1 VTDTPTEGGGV
12 SDRGDDRGDDPQP
25 ADPWEIGSEP
35 SDGPDSSADA
45 GESGRGLFRRRD
57 RGGRR
62 GRRTARDEG
71 SPQDDE
77 TPVFDSLADVDE
89 GRPADPGDALI
100 VDAPVWAGDS
110 TAAADNIEA
119 EGLAGA
125 PGEPGLAEGAAGPP
139 AAQEPLF
146 AGEDAPADGAVASP
160 AQDDDAGVVPPE
172 AGDGSDD
179 WSALMAER
187 SPYGVSTPE
196 AFAALSDDEHEGF
209 DDWESFVA
217 ESASDR
223 LLDPLESGEMTA
235 AAEPMTRRE
244 RRQARR
250 AAKRAER
257 DGTADLEPGDEIPA
271 WVEGGPEETAW
282 LDVPDHDETPGDDV
296 DDGAWADRP
305 PTSEVDAPMLAG
317 EMPDDDGPVA
327 ERDESGAEGRPIDD
341 LEPPPTAGA
350 TPVRQGEEVWLAS
363 EQPLVHEE
371 ELSLGRHPI
380 EAAAGEVPPPES
392 AQEDGAW
399 FGDETADADGYDDA
413 EADEWVVGAVTY
425 GDDTAPGEA
434 SPALAPPDP
443 DDVAITEDTYAQSV
457 TVEHLGLAEEIFRA
471 GEDEALEWQ
480 AVSAA
485 MPGLG
490 TGVVGWEDVADLG
503 AGQEEYV
510 ERAPSDLGT
519 RVGTGVILVGLL
531 IGAMWVGAEAFAAF
545 VGLLVLVALGEF
557 YTALRLRRFRPI
569 ALFGY
574 LGGIG
579 VLAGTWYHG
588 PMAIAV
594 AIVVT
599 TVVTF
604 FVYAFTPLGRDALS
618 NGGLTVLGVV
628 WITGAAAFALPLVQA
643 DEFRPLVLTVV
654 ALTVAMDVGAFGV
667 GRMWGSRALAPAL
680 SPNKTMEGLFGG
692 IAVTV
697 AAAFGAAA
705 LFEGITTSFALWLAA
720 IVIVLAPV
728 GDLAESMVKRS
739 LQLKDMGTILP
750 GHGGVLD
757 RIDAF
762 LFILPGAWALSKVL
776 GLIG

>member
-1 VTDTPTEGGGV
+1 V
-12 SDRGDDRGDDPQP
+12 SDRGDDQGDDRQP
-25 ADPWEIGSEP
+25 ADPWEIGS
-35 SDGPDSSADA
+35 GPADVA
-45 GESGRGLFRRRD
+45 DPRREAAADPGRGSPRRR
-57 RGGRR
+57 RRR
-62 GRRTARDEG
+62 GRGAAKDEG
-71 SPQDDE
+71 RPQDDE
-77 TPVFDSLADVDE
+77 TQVVDPVVQAD
-89 GRPADPGDALI
+89 
-100 VDAPVWAGDS
+100 DAPS
-110 TAAADNIEA
+110 
-119 EGLAGA
+119 
-125 PGEPGLAEGAAGPP
+125 PAGPP
-139 AAQEPLF
+139 AA
-146 AGEDAPADGAVASP
+146 EDRGRS
-160 AQDDDAGVVPPE
+160 DDADRSPPD
-172 AGDGSDD
+172 ASDGSDD

-196 AFAALSDDEHEGF
+196 AFAALADEEHEGF

-223 LLDPLESGEMTA
+223 LPDPFESGEIVA
-235 AAEPMTRRE
+235 PAPMSRRE
-244 RRQARR
+244 RRRARKAARR
-250 AAKRAER
+250 AANEVAAD
-257 DGTADLEPGDEIPA
+257 DGGEPDDAIPA

-282 LDVPDHDETPGDDV
+282 LDVPDDDEASDD
-296 DDGAWADRP
+296 DLHGEAWADEP
-305 PTSEVDAPMLAG
+305 PTPDEPVGPAEADGDGDGEPMAERGDTAG
-317 EMPDDDGPVA
+317 ERATPGAAAAVGEGWGPSADDG
-327 ERDESGAEGRPIDD
+327 EDEAVNDF
-341 LEPPPTAGA
+341 EPPDEAFSPA
-350 TPVRQGEEVWLAS
+350 PEGEDVWLAS

-371 ELSLGRHPI
+371 EFSTGRHPI
-380 EAAAGEVPPPES
+380 EPAGETQQPAGEE
-392 AQEDGAW
+392 AAW
-399 FGDETADADGYDDA
+399 SGDETAEDGYDDTD
-413 EADEWVVGAVTY
+413 ADEWVTGAVGY
-425 GDDTAPGEA
+425 GADAA
-434 SPALAPPDP
+434 SAEPSALAPPDP
-443 DDVAITEDTYAQSV
+443 GDVAITEDIYSQSV

-471 GEDEALEWQ
+471 GEDEELEWQ

-490 TGVVGWEDVADLG
+490 TGVVGFEDVADLE
-503 AGQEEYV
+503 ADQEEYV

-519 RVGTGVILVGLL
+519 RIGTGVILVGLL
-531 IGAMWVGAEAFAAF
+531 IGALWVGAEAFAAF
-545 VGLLVLVALGEF
+545 VGLLVLIALGEF

-579 VLAGTWYHG
+579 VLVGTWYHG

-594 AIVVT
+594 AIAIT

-604 FVYAFTPLGRDALS
+604 FVYAFTPLGRDALT

-628 WITGAAAFALPLVQA
+628 WVTGAAAFALPLVQA
-643 DEFRPLVLTVV
+643 DEFRVLVITVV
-654 ALTVAMDVGAFGV
+654 AVTVAMDVGAFGV
-667 GRMWGSRALAPAL
+667 GRMWGSRALAPVL
-680 SPNKTMEGLFGG
+680 SPNKTLEGLFGG
-692 IAVTV
+692 IAVTI
-697 AAAFGAAA
+697 AAALGAAA